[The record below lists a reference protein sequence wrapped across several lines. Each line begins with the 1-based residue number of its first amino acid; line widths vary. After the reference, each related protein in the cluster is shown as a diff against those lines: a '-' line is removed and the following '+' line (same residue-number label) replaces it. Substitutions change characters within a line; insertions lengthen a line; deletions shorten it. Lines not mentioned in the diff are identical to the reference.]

1 MSSKLLS
8 IKLQKDILRALSIFH
23 PHPMTTRQY
32 LSCFDDVDEFR
43 MLANIEELIR
53 QGLVHQEALRCCDG
67 EQFLCLGRLK
77 LESKGYD
84 LASAE

>member
-84 LASAE
+84 LASSE

>member
-1 MSSKLLS
+1 MSNKLLS
-8 IKLQKDILRALSIFH
+8 VKLQKDILRALSIFH

-32 LSCFDDVDEFR
+32 LSCFDDVDELR

-53 QGLVHQEALRCCDG
+53 QGLVHQEALRCCEG